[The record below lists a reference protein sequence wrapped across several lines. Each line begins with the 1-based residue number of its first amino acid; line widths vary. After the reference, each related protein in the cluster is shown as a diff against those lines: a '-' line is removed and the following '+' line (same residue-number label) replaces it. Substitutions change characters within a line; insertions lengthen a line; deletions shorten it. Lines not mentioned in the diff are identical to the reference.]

1 MSTPDVPTLPKAV
14 EIYDTT
20 LRDGAQ
26 LEGISLTVDDKLR
39 IAEQLD
45 RLGVHYI
52 EGGWPGS
59 NPSALA
65 MSRTAERAR

>member
-1 MSTPDVPTLPKAV
+1 MSIEQSIPVAKV

-39 IAEQLD
+39 IANQLD

-52 EGGWPGS
+52 EG
-59 NPSALA
+59 
-65 MSRTAERAR
+65 

>member
-1 MSTPDVPTLPKAV
+1 MSATESGALPETV

-26 LEGISLTVDDKLR
+26 LEGISLPVDAKLR
-39 IAEQLD
+39 IAAQLD

-52 EGGWPGS
+52 D
-59 NPSALA
+59 
-65 MSRTAERAR
+65 